1 MSWKGRMKERSAADA
16 AALLSFPA
24 LEQTETGVDTVAQPI
39 ASTNPEKFIPVDR
52 SDIVQRVLDK
62 CFEPDQ
68 KQLAEEVVRYMC
80 ALRQVEFGKVARR
93 ARRGLRRLQPGR

>member
-1 MSWKGRMKERSAADA
+1 MKERSAADA

-24 LEQTETGVDTVAQPI
+24 LEQTETGVGAVAQPI

-68 KQLAEEVVRYMC
+68 KELAEEVVRYMC
-80 ALRQVEFGKVARR
+80 ALRQVEVGKVAQL
-93 ARRGLRRLQPGR
+93 ARRGLQLLQPGR

>member
-1 MSWKGRMKERSAADA
+1 MDERAVGGNP
-16 AALLSFPA
+16 AALSSFPA
-24 LEQTETGVDTVAQPI
+24 LEETETGVDTVAQPI

-68 KQLAEEVVRYMC
+68 KELAEEVVRYMC
-80 ALRQVEFGKVARR
+80 ALRQVEFGKVARL
-93 ARRGLRRLQPGR
+93 ACRGLRRLQPGR